1 MTEPSEPPEAPVRM
15 DTVARL
21 AWQDGQSLRL
31 TPLQFDLL
39 AYLAVRPGAAI
50 RRAEIMREVWGHE
63 YVANTKTLDT
73 HVASLRL
80 KLGDD
85 SSRYITTVRGVGFR
99 LEPGMV
105 ELVGVVEEQ
114 TGPYASLA
122 RVVLVKPGDVLVFGN
137 VGRTSERFAATAG
150 ALRDQLRLGA
160 VVLFPGDIDMAALP
174 GSAHG

>member
-1 MTEPSEPPEAPVRM
+1 MTDSPELPEAPVRI

-21 AWQDGQSLRL
+21 AWQDGQSLHL
-31 TPLQFDLL
+31 TPLEFDLL
-39 AYLAVRPGAAI
+39 AYLAARPGAAI
-50 RRAEIMREVWGHE
+50 RRGEIMREVWQIDF
-63 YVANTKTLDT
+63 VTSTKTLDA

-85 SSRYITTVRGVGFR
+85 SSRYIITVRGVGFR

-105 ELVGVVEEQ
+105 DLAEEQ
-114 TGPYASLA
+114 TGPYASLT

-137 VGRTSERFAATAG
+137 VGRASERFTAAAG

-160 VVLFPGDIDMAALP
+160 VVLFPGDIDMAAIP
-174 GSAHG
+174 GNAHG